1 MAKLKVYRTP
11 IGFQD
16 AYVAA
21 PSQKAALAAW
31 GSDADL
37 FARGVAEVVTDAAL
51 TKAPLA
57 APGEVIKVSRGSA
70 AEQMAALPADAP
82 KRAKAK
88 AAKPTPA
95 RQPKRAAKP
104 KPRPSRAKLDAAE
117 AALADAEEN
126 HRGALAELAKEE
138 AALARRKRALVAEQ
152 EKERAKLEKARA
164 RVEGAY
170 DRAIN
175 SAKRDNE

>member
-1 MAKLKVYRTP
+1 MKLKVFRTP
-11 IGFQD
+11 IGFHD

-21 PSQKAALAAW
+21 PSRKAALKAW

-82 KRAKAK
+82 KTAKART
-88 AAKPTPA
+88 AKTAPPSK
-95 RQPKRAAKP
+95 PKRAAKP

-117 AALADAEEN
+117 KALADAEDR
-126 HRGALAELAKEE
+126 HRSALAELAKEE

-152 EKERAKLEKARA
+152 EKERAELEAARA